1 MEYFCSWPISSPYAR
16 FYCNTFISAIGPFEW
31 GNRVRSSYILTLTLF
46 VYKICETPQDDFG
59 PCHHK
64 EVLNPRPGAKAEV
77 VKMRPTSPCTKT
89 GWSHG
94 INFQLVGIIP
104 LFFLGLWNT
113 DHSWIF
119 LIAKIS
125 ITSFSEH
132 QTRFPVQV
140 RRLVWG
146 EGGGGRG
153 RGEVKRWKGEDVDY
167 VEWE

>member
-1 MEYFCSWPISSPYAR
+1 MEPRIWNKSSIWIMEYFCCWPISCPYAR

-104 LFFLGLWNT
+104 LFF
-113 DHSWIF
+113 SWIVKYRPF
-119 LIAKIS
+119 MNIPYSQDKYHI
-125 ITSFSEH
+125 IFRTSNTLSSAS
-132 QTRFPVQV
+132 
-140 RRLVWG
+140 
-146 EGGGGRG
+146 
-153 RGEVKRWKGEDVDY
+153 
-167 VEWE
+167 